1 MSTSKRQR
9 PIAVI
14 DQLVREPYRFE
25 LFQAIRLLESWWVHN
40 EKISSNEAINK
51 RMMFRNTLRMSFP
64 PSQIE
69 KLEAIPYSVGADS
82 DGGSAV
88 GAGVLATILEACED
102 GQVLD
107 ASQIQRIEI
116 TPAAIG
122 LLGVS
127 GALPIFYTELLARHE
142 VQFRDA
148 AARSFLDIF
157 LHRTVVLFY
166 QSWKK
171 HRLGLRYEADKAD
184 KTLPLLLS
192 VAGIGQKSLRK
203 RLKAKE
209 GGVSDDTL
217 AFFASTFQKR
227 NVPAPVIR
235 QVLSHYFRVPLKLEQ
250 FIGRWFNLPPSSQ
263 TRLGIANVG
272 LGESA
277 MVGARTW
284 QRDLR
289 VRLSIGPMGH
299 EQYQRFLPGGTA
311 AMALRELLTLMTGV
325 SLEYEVRLIL
335 RPEDVQSVSLG
346 AGPPT
351 RLGWDAY
358 LITQPASQPRSDAGY
373 VLHAA

>member
-9 PIAVI
+9 TIAVI

-40 EKISSNEAINK
+40 QKISSNEAINK

-69 KLEAIPYSVGADS
+69 RLEVIPEEASRDS
-82 DGGSAV
+82 
-88 GAGVLATILEACED
+88 ATILEACEG

-142 VQFRDA
+142 IQFRDA

-192 VAGIGQKSLRK
+192 VAGFGQKSLRK

-227 NVPAPVIR
+227 NVPAAVIR

-250 FIGRWFNLPPSSQ
+250 FIGRWFNLPASSQ
-263 TRLGIANVG
+263 TRLGVGNVG
-272 LGESA
+272 LGVSA

-289 VRLSIGPMGH
+289 VRLSIGPMGR

-325 SLEYEVRLIL
+325 SLEYEVRLVL
-335 RPEDVQSVSLG
+335 RPEDVQSVRLG
-346 AGPPT
+346 AGPPV

>member
-14 DQLVREPYRFE
+14 EQLVREPYRFE
-25 LFQAIRLLESWWVHN
+25 LFQAIGLLESWWVHN
-40 EKISSNEAINK
+40 QKISSNEAINK

-69 KLEAIPYSVGADS
+69 RLEVIPEAASRDS
-82 DGGSAV
+82 DCSSKQ
-88 GAGVLATILEACED
+88 GAGILATILEACEG

-142 VQFRDA
+142 MQFRDA

-192 VAGIGQKSLRK
+192 VAGVGQKSLRK

-227 NVPAPVIR
+227 NVPAPVMR
-235 QVLSHYFRVPLKLEQ
+235 QVLSHYFRVPLKL
-250 FIGRWFNLPPSSQ
+250 
-263 TRLGIANVG
+263 
-272 LGESA
+272 
-277 MVGARTW
+277 
-284 QRDLR
+284 
-289 VRLSIGPMGH
+289 H
-299 EQYQRFLPGGTA
+299 EQLATPV
-311 AMALRELLTLMTGV
+311 REL
-325 SLEYEVRLIL
+325 
-335 RPEDVQSVSLG
+335 
-346 AGPPT
+346 
-351 RLGWDAY
+351 
-358 LITQPASQPRSDAGY
+358 TQIRRRQQGQ
-373 VLHAA
+373 